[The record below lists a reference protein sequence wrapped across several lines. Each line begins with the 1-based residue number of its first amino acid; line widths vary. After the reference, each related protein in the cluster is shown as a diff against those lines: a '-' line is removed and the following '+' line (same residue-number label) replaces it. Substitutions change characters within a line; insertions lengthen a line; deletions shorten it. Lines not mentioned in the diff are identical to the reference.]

1 LWGGVCIIH
10 LKPIQSERQ
19 MIKLSRLSTVKNLT
33 RLALGGTLG
42 ATLIITASKPSEA
55 AILGWDIRRDDPYGF
70 DGSFYFDNAFSE
82 GSTSNSIGDN
92 WNVSATETF
101 SLVPGIPVSVQ
112 AVTLK
117 TSHVKAPNGEGLNL
131 HPDILFAR
139 FIESSGTKKFKHES
153 HFNIRTYKYALGTLT
168 GKQPSDFKF
177 CNQACIDG
185 TVRILNVS
193 LVHTPE
199 PTSVLSLFAL
209 GTLGAAST
217 LKRKLKPSKSTE
229 KETTKVG

>member
-1 LWGGVCIIH
+1 
-10 LKPIQSERQ
+10 

-55 AILGWDIRRDDPYGF
+55 AVLSYQIITDTPSEFRGFFIL
-70 DGSFYFDNAFSE
+70 DNSYDA
-82 GSTSNSIGDN
+82 GSTSNTIGNN
-92 WNVSATETF
+92 WKVSATETF
-101 SLVPGIPVSVQ
+101 SLIPGKPTGQ
-112 AVTLK
+112 AVTL
-117 TSHVKAPNGEGLNL
+117 TTTHQKAPHGEGPNV
-131 HPDILFAR
+131 HPDLIFAR
-139 FIESSGTKKFKHES
+139 FENSHGTQQFKHES
-153 HFNIRTYKYALGTLT
+153 HFNIRTYNYAITANPITWRL
-168 GKQPSDFKF
+168 D
-177 CNQACIDG
+177 
-185 TVRILNVS
+185 VH

-217 LKRKLKPSKSTE
+217 LKRKLKPCQSTE

>member
-1 LWGGVCIIH
+1 MCIVR

-70 DGSFYFDNAFSE
+70 DGSFYFDNVYSE
-82 GSTSNSIGDN
+82 GSTSSLIGDN
-92 WNVSATETF
+92 WSVSATETF
-101 SLVPGIPVSVQ
+101 SVVIPGLPAVQ
-112 AVTLK
+112 AVTLT
-117 TSHVKAPNGEGLNL
+117 TSHVKAPHGEGYNGHPNVIFPRFLN
-131 HPDILFAR
+131 
-139 FIESSGTKKFKHES
+139 SSDTEKFKHES
-153 HFNIRTYKYALGTLT
+153 HFNIRTYNYAPGQLT
-168 GKQPSDFKF
+168 GKQPSDFDS
-177 CNQACIDG
+177 CNQACING
-185 TVRILNVS
+185 TVRILDVS

-217 LKRKLKPSKSTE
+217 LKRQITPSQSEE

>member
-1 LWGGVCIIH
+1 
-10 LKPIQSERQ
+10 
-19 MIKLSRLSTVKNLT
+19 MMKLSRLSTVKNLT

-55 AILGWDIRRDDPYGF
+55 AILGWDIRRDDPYRF
-70 DGSFYFDNAFSE
+70 DGSFYFDNVSDL
-82 GSTSNSIGDN
+82 GSTFIIGDN
-92 WNVSATETF
+92 WSVSATETF
-101 SLVPGIPVSVQ
+101 SVIIPGLPAVP
-112 AVTLK
+112 AVTL
-117 TSHVKAPNGEGLNL
+117 TTAHVKAPHGEGYNG
-131 HPDILFAR
+131 HPDVIFAR
-139 FIESSGTKKFKHES
+139 SLNASGTKTFKHES
-153 HFNIRTYKYALGTLT
+153 HFNIRTYDYALGQLT
-168 GKQPSDFKF
+168 GKQPSDFDF
-177 CNQACIDG
+177 CNPTCINS

-217 LKRKLKPSKSTE
+217 LKRKLKPCQSSE